1 MNFYLNMKKA
11 VKVKVKG
18 SVQGIFFRKFV
29 KDQADKLKLTGFVRN
44 LDNGAIEIFVE
55 GEIENVDKLCEFCKT
70 GPKHSVIKEVLVE
83 EQPFQD
89 FKEFKIL
96 HI

>member
-1 MNFYLNMKKA
+1 MKKA

>member
-1 MNFYLNMKKA
+1 MKKA
-11 VKVKVKG
+11 VKVKIKG
-18 SVQGIFFRKFV
+18 SVQGVFFRKFV
-29 KDQADKLKLTGFVRN
+29 KDQADKLKLAGFVRN
-44 LDNGAIEIFVE
+44 LENGTIEIFVE
-55 GEIENVDKLCEFCKT
+55 GEIENVDKLCELCKT
-70 GPKHSVIKEVLVE
+70 GPKHSVIKEALVK